1 MNHASWLEIA
11 TENETR
17 GGNCDTSLC
26 MSEALGL

>member
-17 GGNCDTSLC
+17 GAIVIRRFACQKP
-26 MSEALGL
+26 